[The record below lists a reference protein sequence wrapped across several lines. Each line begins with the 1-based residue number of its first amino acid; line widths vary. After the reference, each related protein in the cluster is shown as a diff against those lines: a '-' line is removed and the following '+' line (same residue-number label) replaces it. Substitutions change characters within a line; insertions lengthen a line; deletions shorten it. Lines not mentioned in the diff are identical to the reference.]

1 MINPMKKISLVVMG
15 KFREDCLKKLRE
27 TGVLHIEEKYVSSPL
42 ISELFEK
49 RAKAEESLL
58 LLKTYEAKAKPHT
71 LEVLEKSTQPHERA
85 ADSINPMGIPVSL
98 DALNMSGGK
107 RQEISLHISSLEER
121 RLELTEKEYEL
132 SLELDRIRPWGNFIY
147 ADLHFLEQR
156 GIHLYFYE
164 FAPGILRYLS
174 GDIPYIVVKKT
185 KKSALIL
192 ALSRIPSEIPVK
204 FGEFSLSQLE
214 EIYEDTKKQL
224 ADIENQFIS
233 LYFRKHVLEEEIA
246 EIGEKIDFE
255 TANERMGSLEMSGSS
270 GISWIEGYVPADNT
284 EGLVEAANENTWA
297 LLVSDPSPADAP
309 PTILKTKSIARVVQP
324 LFKMLGTIPGYWE
337 HDISSLY
344 MFFFCIFFAM
354 IFGDAGYGLIFM
366 LCALAIGIVTKI
378 KTGKFADFSILLLIL
393 SGFTILWGS
402 FIGAWFSIPHEALPG
417 FLRVLILDPF
427 NNSGPLVEFP
437 VFLQNI
443 FNLPPVV
450 PVDTLKTRWN
460 IQFLCFSIAA
470 IQLISARLYLASKI
484 FPKLSALTQ
493 IGWIFT
499 ILGVYFLVLS
509 LLLKIS
515 LPSFVPYFLVSGII
529 SYFVFSEQKGG
540 NFFANIFKS
549 FSSFFSFFLGLI
561 GCFGDI
567 ISYIRLFAVGLAGS
581 LIAQTVNSL
590 AISSG
595 GLQDGIGSFGAD
607 FALKLAVTAMILFFG
622 HFLNVLM
629 NGLSLIVHGVRL
641 NLLEFAGNHL
651 GMEWSGYEYN
661 PFAIRQNAERQNALK
676 HRK

>member
-1 MINPMKKISLVVMG
+1 MIVPMKKISLLVMG
-15 KFREDCLKKLRE
+15 KFREDCLQKLRE
-27 TGVLHIEEKYVSSPL
+27 TGVLHIEEKYVSSEI
-42 ISELFEK
+42 ISELLEK
-49 RAKAEESLL
+49 RTGAEEALL
-58 LLKTYEAKAKPHT
+58 ILKSYEAKAKPHT

-85 ADSINPMGIPVSL
+85 ADSVNPMGIPVSL
-98 DALNMSGGK
+98 DALNLSGGK
-107 RQEISLHISSLEER
+107 RPEISLHILDLEEK
-121 RLELTEKEYEL
+121 RLALIEKENNL
-132 SLELDRIRPWGNFIY
+132 SLELDRVSAWGNFDY
-147 ADLHFLEQR
+147 SDLHFLEKK
-156 GIHLYFYE
+156 GINLYFYE
-164 FAPGILRYLS
+164 FAPGILRYLPS
-174 GDIPYIVVKKT
+174 EIPYIVVKKT
-185 KKSALIL
+185 KKMTYIL
-192 ALSRIPSEIPVK
+192 ALGKIPSESPIT

-233 LYFRKHVLEEEIA
+233 LYFRKHALEEEIS
-246 EIGEKIDFE
+246 EIDGKIDYE
-255 TANERMGSLEMSGSS
+255 TAFAKMGSLKTSGAPDL
-270 GISWIEGYVPADNT
+270 SWLEGYVPADST

-297 LLVSDPSPADAP
+297 MVISDPAPAEIP
-309 PTILKTKSIARVVQP
+309 PTVLKTKSIARVVQP

-344 MFFFCIFFAM
+344 MFFFCVFYAM

-366 LCALAIGIVTKI
+366 VAALAIGIITKI
-378 KTGKFADFSILLLIL
+378 KSGKFSDISILLLIL
-393 SGFTILWGS
+393 SGFTIIWGS
-402 FIGAWFSIPHEALPG
+402 FIGSWFSIPHDRLPF
-417 FLRVLILDPF
+417 FLRALILSPF
-427 NNSGPLVEFP
+427 DNNGPLVEFP

-450 PVDTLKTRWN
+450 PVDILKTRWN

-515 LPSFVPYFLVSGII
+515 LPSFVPYFLAGGII

-540 NFFANIFKS
+540 NFFVNIFKS
-549 FSSFFSFFLGLI
+549 FSNFFSFFLNLI

-595 GLQDGIGSFGAD
+595 GLQDGIAGIGTD
-607 FALKLAVTAMILFFG
+607 LAIKIAITAMILFFG
-622 HFLNVLM
+622 HFLNILM

-661 PFAIRQNAERQNALK
+661 PFAIRNSPQRQESWS
-676 HRK
+676 